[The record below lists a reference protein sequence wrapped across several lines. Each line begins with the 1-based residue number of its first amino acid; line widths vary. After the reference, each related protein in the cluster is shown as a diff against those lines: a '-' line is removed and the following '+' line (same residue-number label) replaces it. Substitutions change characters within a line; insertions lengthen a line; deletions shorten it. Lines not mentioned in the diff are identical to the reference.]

1 MRDFPFQFYAK
12 DFSETW
18 EESFV
23 DQNEDE
29 IETRK
34 DPKIAAG
41 LKPSIPNVLI
51 IRKSGSVYVRRK
63 IRIRGVDPTKIGTGE
78 RRETKEAKKFEK
90 KERERKEKV
99 HRVTRKE
106 TYFVS
111 P

>member
-1 MRDFPFQFYAK
+1 MISRFNFTPKIFQK
-12 DFSETW
+12 PEKNLLSTKTKVRSRRE
-18 EESFV
+18 
-23 DQNEDE
+23 
-29 IETRK
+29 K
-34 DPKIAAG
+34 KIAAG

>member
-12 DFSETW
+12 DFSETL
-18 EESFV
+18 EE
-23 DQNEDE
+23 EGE

-34 DPKIAAG
+34 DLRIAAG
-41 LKPSIPNVLI
+41 LKLSIPNVLI
-51 IRKSGSVYVRRK
+51 IGKAGSVHVRRK
-63 IRIRGVDPTKIGTGE
+63 IRIRGVGSTKIGTGE
-78 RRETKEAKKFEK
+78 RGETKEAKKSEK
-90 KERERKEKV
+90 KEREEKEKV